1 MGLDWRQL
9 AWSVL
14 VIMIVASTCGAL
26 VFRRG
31 AARKA
36 GFLVLAVCAAIAL
49 VSWTHFGELHSIYVD
64 NDVGVVGPRRAKT
77 ERHQPL
83 QFHEFFHY
91 YIGAKY
97 FGQLGYSGLYDCTA
111 LADREIADED
121 RTPPRIGPWV
131 RDLDDVLSDN
141 ATPVAMKR
149 CADGPRAH
157 FTDARWASFKH
168 DIRELARLAP
178 DGWWNDLI
186 YDAGFNPPPSWVVT
200 GGAIANAIPI
210 RIGAFPS
217 YLVSTSLDMV
227 LLIACFFALRR
238 SFGATAAVLATVYFG
253 ASFIASYMWN
263 GGAFLRFTWLSAV
276 IFALCALKRERWMLA
291 GALFGVAACDRL
303 FPAGF
308 AVGAMIPIALHARDS
323 VPHRLILKRFA
334 VGFASCIA
342 VLVVAS
348 LVVFGIDA
356 WRVFFMRILRHGD
369 IYYTMHI
376 GLKKVLTYREWV
388 PSQNFQGHDGLIN
401 FKHWNIRLRDTWAG
415 ARLWALPI
423 QLAFVAATS
432 FAARRRPPYEA
443 ALLWGVMFMFVFN
456 IPANYYYV
464 VLVVVPALLFRAAAV
479 ATDEAERMRSYIALC
494 AFNAFWMFTL
504 VASRLS
510 NDVLVYNFY
519 LCVMFTVM
527 LCIWIGTWIAGSM
540 PGTAAP
546 ASRYR

>member
-14 VIMIVASTCGAL
+14 AITIVASTCGVL

-31 AARKA
+31 VARNR
-36 GFLVLAVCAAIAL
+36 GFVVLCVCAAIAL
-49 VSWTHFGELHSIYVD
+49 VSWTHFGDLHSIYVD
-64 NDVGVVGPRRAKT
+64 NEPGELGPRRAKT

-121 RTPPRIGPWV
+121 KTPPRVGAWV
-131 RDLDDVLSDN
+131 RDLDDVLTDN
-141 ATPVAMKR
+141 ATAVALQR
-149 CADGPRAH
+149 CRDGARTH

-200 GGAIANAIPI
+200 GGAVANVIPI
-210 RIGAFPS
+210 RVGTFPS
-217 YLVSTSLDMV
+217 YLVSTSLDVALLV
-227 LLIACFFALRR
+227 LCFWGLRR
-238 SFGATAAVLATVYFG
+238 SFGWTAAVLAATYFG
-253 ASFIASYMWN
+253 ASFISSYMWN
-263 GGAFLRFTWLSAV
+263 GGAFLRFTWLTAV
-276 IFALCALKRERWMLA
+276 VLALCALKKERWMLA
-291 GALFGVAACDRL
+291 GALLGVATCDRL

-308 AVGAMIPIALHARDS
+308 AVGAMLPVALRMRDS
-323 VPHRLILKRFA
+323 IPDRVIFKRFA
-334 VGFASCIA
+334 IGFASTVS
-342 VLVVAS
+342 VLVLAS
-348 LVVFGIDA
+348 LVVFGADA

-376 GLKKVLTYREWV
+376 GLKKVLTYRDWV
-388 PSQNFQGHDGLIN
+388 PSQNFMGHDGLAT
-401 FKHWNIRLRDTWAG
+401 FQHWNIRLRDTWSS
-415 ARLWALPI
+415 ARPWAVPI

-432 FAARRRPPYEA
+432 FAARRRPTYEA

-464 VLVVVPALLFRAAAV
+464 VLVIVPALLYRAAAL
-479 ATDEAERMRSYIALC
+479 ATNEAERFRSYIALS
-494 AFNAFWMFTL
+494 AFNAFWMLTL
-504 VASRLS
+504 IASRLS

-519 LCVMFTVM
+519 ICVTFTVM
-527 LCIWIGTWIAGSM
+527 LCVWIGAWISDAM
-540 PGTAAP
+540 PGSIARAP
-546 ASRYR
+546 RYR